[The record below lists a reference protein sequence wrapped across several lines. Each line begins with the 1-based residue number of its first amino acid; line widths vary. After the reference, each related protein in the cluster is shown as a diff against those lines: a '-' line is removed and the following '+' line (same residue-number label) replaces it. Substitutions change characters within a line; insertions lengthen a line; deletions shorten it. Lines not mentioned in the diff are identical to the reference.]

1 MKNIYELLKE
11 NICTYSSISGN
22 VSNEFKEI
30 YESTKLYKSSK
41 DFAFLAKEMNYYY
54 NNIYSSFLGDISK
67 DEEVVV
73 FIKDKVIVNNI
84 DLYDVKLERIFNPN
98 VYGCDIFMLALQ
110 EIIKERTE
118 VYFYKYLFDF
128 VSGGGKIINLFTKD
142 YIDYL
147 NNENNIIMYKY
158 TSPNRKITYIKGKIE
173 CTIKKKGNIE
183 FKIVD
188 LENNKIC
195 KITENRLLY
204 YNVAFSEDH
213 LNNIKEYYKN
223 MYIKNICNKIVGKE
237 LVKEYYEK
245 CNEKVKKSIEELEEN
260 LLFADEKF
268 NYLFEI

>member
-11 NICTYSSISGN
+11 NICTYSSTSGN
-22 VSNEFKEI
+22 VSNEFREI
-30 YESTKLYKSSK
+30 INKSIELYELSK
-41 DFAFLAKEMNYYY
+41 DFAFLAKVMNYYC
-54 NNIYSSFLGDISK
+54 NNIYSSSLGDISK
-67 DEEVVV
+67 DKEVV
-73 FIKDKVIVNNI
+73 FIKDKVIINNI

-98 VYGCDIFMLALQ
+98 AYVCDIFMLALQ
-110 EIIKERTE
+110 EIIKERTGI
-118 VYFYKYLFDF
+118 YFYKYLFDF
-128 VSGGGKIINLFTKD
+128 VSGNGKIINLFTKD

-147 NNENNIIMYKY
+147 NNENNIIIYKY

-183 FKIVD
+183 FKIVN
-188 LENNKIC
+188 LENNKIY
-195 KITENRLLY
+195 KITENRLLH
-204 YNVAFSEDH
+204 YNIAFSEDH

-245 CNEKVKKSIEELEEN
+245 CNEKVKKSIEELEEE
-260 LLFADEKF
+260 LLFVDEKF